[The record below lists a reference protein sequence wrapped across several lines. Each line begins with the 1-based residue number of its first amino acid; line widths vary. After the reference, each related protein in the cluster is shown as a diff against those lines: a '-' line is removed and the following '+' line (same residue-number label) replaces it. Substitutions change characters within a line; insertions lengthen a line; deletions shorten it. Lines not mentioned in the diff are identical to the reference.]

1 MSADEMRQDYTSL
14 TIQTNPVD
22 TQKAI
27 QAINEFNGK
36 AENYN
41 LYGQNCT
48 TVCRDVLKKILK
60 LDSTSIIPKSLW
72 SDIFKK
78 WSNQALTAAPG
89 SKPPTVQSQHGID
102 YGQPRYGMNTFDFI
116 QLQLH
121 PPQRGPV

>member
-1 MSADEMRQDYTSL
+1 M
-14 TIQTNPVD
+14 TIQTNPED

-41 LYGQNCT
+41 LHGQNCT
-48 TVCRDVLKKILK
+48 TVCRDVLKKVLK
-60 LDSTSIIPKSLW
+60 LDSSSIKPKSLW

-78 WSNQALTAAPG
+78 WSKQALTQPPD
-89 SKPPTVQSQHGID
+89 SKPPDVQSNHAAD

-116 QLQLH
+116 QLPLR
-121 PPQRGPV
+121 PPQKGVCHDILSTFTKT